1 MRGLPGGSA
10 DFQVFGLNY
19 CLFWSD
25 ADFII
30 SRVSQETS
38 MLFILYPPFKNI
50 TVKNSFHFFQLSF
63 VVAVVVTNSMQHF
76 LEAIPSPSLIFLT
89 ASYFLTFKIISQ
101 LLILNNSCDHR
112 RGSFRVLLV
121 QVSAGVDPG
130 SHINARVGEPSVSG
144 GGAAKARLTD
154 GNDPVGLFVFC
165 KERRVV
171 ANPPSWCRGEP
182 PHGVEVERR

>member
-1 MRGLPGGSA
+1 MRGLPWGSA

-89 ASYFLTFKIISQ
+89 TFYFLTFKIISQ
-101 LLILNNSCDHR
+101 LLILNNS
-112 RGSFRVLLV
+112 
-121 QVSAGVDPG
+121 
-130 SHINARVGEPSVSG
+130 
-144 GGAAKARLTD
+144 
-154 GNDPVGLFVFC
+154 
-165 KERRVV
+165 
-171 ANPPSWCRGEP
+171 
-182 PHGVEVERR
+182 